1 MEPISFPDDAQS
13 LGGHD
18 PKVVDVLKNCLQRNV
33 QKRASIDQLLKHPY
47 LKGSE
52 TLEVK
57 KVSGLANLIDSATPN
72 TRRLLESLTK
82 KSEEKPAAPNFDD

>member
-47 LKGSE
+47 LKGE
-52 TLEVK
+52 TLVK
-57 KVSGLANLIDSATPN
+57 QISGIANLIDSATPN